1 MFDDSTH
8 KKCSKCKEVKLRDEF
23 YKNNAKKYGLSS
35 ECKECAKK
43 KARLYNK
50 NNKEKTK
57 EYRER
62 NKEKIR
68 RNWKLWYEKNRKKPE
83 KIKKTY
89 TELDEKYCAQC
100 DNYKLRSEFYNVKK
114 NIDNKDYTCKECKKK
129 QKRRYLNENRD
140 KVNDRR
146 RKYHRD
152 ITKTNQIM
160 RIIKVVK

>member
-1 MFDDSTH
+1 M
-8 KKCSKCKEVKLRDEF
+8 
-23 YKNNAKKYGLSS
+23 KNTALNVITINYVQ
-35 ECKECAKK
+35 
-43 KARLYNK
+43 NF
-50 NNKEKTK
+50 
-57 EYRER
+57 
-62 NKEKIR
+62 I
-68 RNWKLWYEKNRKKPE
+68 
-83 KIKKTY
+83 TY
-89 TELDEKYCAQC
+89 
-100 DNYKLRSEFYNVKK
+100 KK